1 MHSKKV
7 DFDLTGV
14 PQTLLLPLIARAK
27 FSQLPNPP
35 LYDAQAIKF
44 IQEINYDF
52 DKLFAHIGYSTAV
65 WMIARAY
72 QFDEAIKAYLQ
83 KHPNATIVNLGAGL
97 DTTFYRVDNTQLTWI
112 DIDLP
117 AVIKLRDQLLPP
129 PNQRVH
135 YLAASVLNLDW
146 INAVKEMSERV
157 FFLAGGLFMY
167 FQQEQVQILL
177 NNMAQQFPES
187 ELIFDAIP
195 KVSLNNVNEILDE
208 AEMHDAKLQWGLD
221 YGYELEHW
229 SSNIKLIS
237 QKTYFQP
244 IKFKSSFPFFIRLRM
259 LFFDLFK
266 RGGIIHIKFLK

>member
-1 MHSKKV
+1 MQNKKV

-35 LYDAQAIKF
+35 IYDAQAIKF

-52 DKLFAHIGYSTAV
+52 DKLFAHIGYSTAI
-65 WMIARAY
+65 WMLARAY
-72 QFDEAIKAYLQ
+72 QFDEAINAYLE
-83 KHPNATIVNLGAGL
+83 KTPKATIVNLGAGL
-97 DTTFYRVDNTQLTWI
+97 DTTLYRVDNNQLTWI

-117 AVIKLRDQLLPP
+117 AVTKLREQLLPP

-135 YLAASVLNLDW
+135 YLAASVLDLDW
-146 INAVKEMSERV
+146 INRVKEISKRV

-167 FQQEQVQILL
+167 FQKEQVQTLL
-177 NNMAQQFPES
+177 NNMALQFPES

-195 KVSLNNVNEILDE
+195 NISLNHVNGILNE
-208 AEMHDAKLQWGLD
+208 ADMRDAKLQWGLD
-221 YGYELEHW
+221 YGHELEYW
-229 SSNIKLIS
+229 SSNIRLIS

-244 IKFKSSFPFFIRLRM
+244 IKFKSSFPFYIRLRM

-266 RGGIIHIKFLK
+266 RGGIIHVKFLK